1 MDETWIVGAFV
12 IVIVPIVLSFLQ
24 VIDKSNKKT
33 ADLTAVIVKLNDK
46 LDMLFDTEKRQDKVL
61 DNHEERISTLEKDVI
76 VIQKDIE
83 NH

>member
-1 MDETWIVGAFV
+1 MDETWIVGTFV

-76 VIQKDIE
+76 VIHKDIE

>member
-76 VIQKDIE
+76 VIHKDIE

>member
-83 NH
+83 NR